1 MANHI
6 PAPSPAPVPGIPEMP
21 APSINSLCHLY
32 HRTSNN
38 TIPHCM
44 RASLP
49 WSPPLHRQRPHP
61 PDNYYTPDRR
71 YCHPGHRRHRFSAQT
86 AYSDTHTYVHTQPV
100 PSVPAADN
108 LTASHWLPQPEDTAP
123 AAIRLRAGFH
133 LPPHIKKVAPC
144 IVADLPPGSALA
156 TSRCRFLPAWKY
168 RNTHRRKAR
177 MR

>member
-1 MANHI
+1 
-6 PAPSPAPVPGIPEMP
+6 MP

-44 RASLP
+44 RASLLG
-49 WSPPLHRQRPHP
+49 SLPLHRQRLHP

-71 YCHPGHRRHRFSAQT
+71 YCHPDHRRHPFSAQT
-86 AYSDTHTYVHTQPV
+86 AYSDTHTYVRIQPV
-100 PSVPAADN
+100 PAVPAADN
-108 LTASHWLPQPEDTAP
+108 LTASHWLPRPEGTAP
-123 AAIRLRAGFH
+123 VAIRLRAGFR

-144 IVADLPPGSALA
+144 IAADLPPGSALA
-156 TSRCRFLPAWKY
+156 SSGFRFFPVWKCRG
-168 RNTHRRKAR
+168 THRQKVR